1 MIYFLIKY
9 FTRITQFKT
18 KRRLR
23 TMDIEQNLALFQELL
38 CCGSNIYLWCY
49 DAGGHLL
56 SSNCPHESLFGAA
69 FSFLGCKER
78 ALLAGRENGQPQA
91 VGTSFGLLWGVDFVR
106 REKEPERMYVIGPVF
121 SPNVSKQDMETGF
134 LHYAGEEIPL
144 SWKHRLINAYEEV
157 PIVQHILFTRYLL
170 MLHYCLTGEK
180 LDAADTTIQQ
190 SFANAAPSDAK
201 RDRHRVWMSE
211 QALLHMVRNG
221 DLNYKDALNDSL
233 LISEGVPVHGK
244 DPLRQAKTSV
254 IVFTSIV
261 CRAAIEGG
269 LPPEAAYSLG
279 DSYMQS
285 AENALT
291 YDEIRSI
298 PTLMYDDFLRRV
310 HRIRQNPKLSA
321 PIARC
326 RDYIEMHPGE
336 KIRAKDLAE
345 LAGYTEY
352 YLTRRFKEE
361 TGFSVSGYVQNTKI
375 ARAKIL
381 LRSTNLSVQEISDQ
395 LCFGSRNY
403 FSRIFS
409 EIEGC
414 TPTQFRDQQAP

>member
-1 MIYFLIKY
+1 
-9 FTRITQFKT
+9 
-18 KRRLR
+18 
-23 TMDIEQNLALFQELL
+23 
-38 CCGSNIYLWCY
+38 
-49 DAGGHLL
+49 
-56 SSNCPHESLFGAA
+56 
-69 FSFLGCKER
+69 
-78 ALLAGRENGQPQA
+78 
-91 VGTSFGLLWGVDFVR
+91 
-106 REKEPERMYVIGPVF
+106 MYVIGPVF
-121 SPNVSKQDMETGF
+121 SHNVSKRDIETGF
-134 LHYAGEEIPL
+134 RHYAGDDITL
-144 SWKHRLINAYEEV
+144 AWKHRLINAYEEV

-180 LDAADTTIQQ
+180 LDASDTTIQQ
-190 SFANAAPSDAK
+190 SFANAAPSAAG
-201 RDRHRVWMSE
+201 RDRHRGWMSE

-221 DLNYKDALNDSL
+221 DLNYKNALNDSL

-291 YDEIRSI
+291 YDEIRAVPI
-298 PTLMYDDFLRRV
+298 LMYDDFIRQV
-310 HRIRQNPKLSA
+310 HKAKQNPKLSA

-326 RDYIEMHPGE
+326 RDYIEIHPE
-336 KIRAKDLAE
+336 KKIRAKDLAE
-345 LAGYTEY
+345 LVGYTEY

-361 TGFSVSGYVQNTKI
+361 TGLSVSDYVQNAKI
-375 ARAKIL
+375 GRAKVL
-381 LRSTNLSVQEISDQ
+381 LQSTNLSIQEISEQ

-409 EIEGC
+409 EAEGC
-414 TPTQFRDQQAP
+414 TPTQFREQQKG

>member
-1 MIYFLIKY
+1 MV
-9 FTRITQFKT
+9 
-18 KRRLR
+18 
-23 TMDIEQNLALFQELL
+23 DIEQNLALFQELL
-38 CCGSNIYLWCY
+38 CCGGNIYLWQY
-49 DAGGHLL
+49 DADGQLL

-78 ALLAGRENGQPQA
+78 ALSVGQKGGLPQA
-91 VGTSFGLLWGVDFVR
+91 VGTTFGLLWGIDFVR
-106 REKEPERMYVIGPVF
+106 RNGELERMYVIGPVF
-121 SPNVSKQDMETGF
+121 SHNVSKRDIETGCR
-134 LHYAGEEIPL
+134 HYEGEDITL
-144 SWKHRLINAYEEV
+144 AWKHRLINAYEEV

-180 LDAADTTIQQ
+180 LDASDTTIQQ
-190 SFANAAPSDAK
+190 SFANAAPSAAG
-201 RDRHRVWMSE
+201 RDRHRGWMSE

-221 DLNYKDALNDSL
+221 DLNYKNALNDSL

-291 YDEIRSI
+291 YDEIRAVPI
-298 PTLMYDDFLRRV
+298 LMYDDFIRQV
-310 HRIRQNPKLSA
+310 HKAKQNPKLSA

-326 RDYIEMHPGE
+326 RDYIEIHPE
-336 KIRAKDLAE
+336 KKIRAKDLAE
-345 LAGYTEY
+345 LVGYTEY

-361 TGFSVSGYVQNTKI
+361 TGLSVSDYVQNAKI
-375 ARAKIL
+375 GRAKVL
-381 LRSTNLSVQEISDQ
+381 LQSTNLSIQEISEQ

-409 EIEGC
+409 EAEGC
-414 TPTQFRDQQAP
+414 TPTQFREQQKG